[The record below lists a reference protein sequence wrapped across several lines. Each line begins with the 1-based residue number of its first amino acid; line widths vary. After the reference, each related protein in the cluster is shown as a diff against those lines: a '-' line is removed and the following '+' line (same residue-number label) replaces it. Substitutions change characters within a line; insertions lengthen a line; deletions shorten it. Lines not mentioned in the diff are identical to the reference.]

1 MASMYVND
9 SHSPSPKGA
18 HSHLLKYPKV
28 GKGEEH
34 VDISKAVEYS
44 IQHYRQWCMTCF
56 VGQRPGRKMIED
68 WEKEGLWKRD
78 LERHKGVS
86 TKC

>member
-1 MASMYVND
+1 MASMFVND

-34 VDISKAVEYS
+34 VDISKAVEYN
-44 IQHYRQWCMTCF
+44 MT
-56 VGQRPGRKMIED
+56 GSGA
-68 WEKEGLWKRD
+68 
-78 LERHKGVS
+78 
-86 TKC
+86 